1 MLINIFS
8 QHTGAVLPAQEMLFG
23 VGQGIGANTIHKTCW
38 LFGTGAWALC
48 FRSRDQSVSI
58 LCFSHP
64 HSALVTAKLNSM
76 MPCSVRGLCLGCP
89 RDEPRMWMQNLF
101 IWGSGVN
108 DVSACDIT
116 SAALMHPLCG
126 KLLEAFLAG
135 CCSIMQMGGLLRLRF
150 ASCSELVGWG
160 D

>member
-1 MLINIFS
+1 MS
-8 QHTGAVLPAQEMLFG
+8 TGRAEDVDAESLYL
-23 VGQGIGANTIHKTCW
+23 
-38 LFGTGAWALC
+38 
-48 FRSRDQSVSI
+48 
-58 LCFSHP
+58 
-64 HSALVTAKLNSM
+64 
-76 MPCSVRGLCLGCP
+76 
-89 RDEPRMWMQNLF
+89 
-101 IWGSGVN
+101 GSGVN